1 MIRLGREDDAREI
14 LEHLVETFP
23 DNLAFLDELAG
34 NMRRS
39 GNLPRALDLYSE
51 GLALYPND
59 RILVRGHAAA
69 LNEAGR
75 MADTLKLI
83 DEYGRLN
90 AIDSE
95 MYRLRADAYQRLGR
109 MSESRADLAE
119 YYYLSG
125 RLDQA
130 INQLRLASQ
139 DLAQNQ
145 DFYAITRI
153 EARLE
158 ELETERRL
166 RLTRR

>member
-1 MIRLGREDDAREI
+1 ML
-14 LEHLVETFP
+14 
-23 DNLAFLDELAG
+23 
-34 NMRRS
+34 RS
-39 GNLPRALDLYSE
+39 GNLPRALDLYSDR
-51 GLALYPND
+51 LALYPND

-75 MADTLKLI
+75 PADTLKLI

-109 MSESRADLAE
+109 TLESRADLAE
-119 YYYLSG
+119 HYYLSG

-130 INQLRLASQ
+130 IHQLRVASRELTQ
-139 DLAQNQ
+139 DQ
-145 DFYAITRI
+145 DFYAAARI

-166 RLTRR
+166 RLRR